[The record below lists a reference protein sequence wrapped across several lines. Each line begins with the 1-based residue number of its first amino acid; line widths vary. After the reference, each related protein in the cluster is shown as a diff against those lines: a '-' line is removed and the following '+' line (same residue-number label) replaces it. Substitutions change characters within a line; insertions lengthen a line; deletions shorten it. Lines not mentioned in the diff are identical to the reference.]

1 VRGLFL
7 RIFVSFWIAI
17 LVIAIGSY
25 VLFELSGPSK
35 QWQRR
40 RVLLDDMQRIEGELA
55 RSLLAERG
63 HGAAEAE
70 LRHLYDRSGV
80 AIHLVRDGEVLV
92 SPTAPDGLVERASA
106 VERRDE
112 GERIE
117 IEEGSR
123 AALVLELED
132 GFRAVAIRERRS
144 PLERFLGGVDV
155 VPFRILLIALVGGL
169 VAFWL
174 ARYLSR
180 PIRQLRDATLRIS
193 AGDLDVRVRSEL
205 EGATEE
211 VTALGDDF
219 DRMTE
224 RIAQLL
230 ESQRRLLRDVSHEL
244 RSPLA
249 RMRVALELARK
260 SPDAATPHLD
270 RIEREGER
278 LDELIGQILAL
289 ARLEGDERGHD
300 VIDVTTLLQETVA
313 DVDYEARGKQREVK
327 LVAITDG
334 VSLKGRA
341 EVIRSAIENV
351 LRNAV
356 RFTPEGTAVEVSATK
371 ETVAST
377 GSAGSAADHSTRSGS
392 VADFFVVR
400 VRDHGPGV
408 PPEEL
413 EAIFRPFY
421 RVSTARERSSGGT
434 GVGLT
439 ITARAAK
446 LHGGTAIA
454 RNAEGGGLEV
464 ELKFALAG

>member
-1 VRGLFL
+1 MSERRGARDLSPRTNESNRNVRGLFL

-17 LVIAIGSY
+17 LVIATGSY
-25 VLFELSGPSK
+25 ALFELFREPSK
-35 QWQRR
+35 QWQRS
-40 RVLLDDMQRIEGELA
+40 RVLLEDMQRIEGELA
-55 RSLLAERG
+55 RRLLTEGGRASAEV
-63 HGAAEAE
+63 E
-70 LRHLYDRSGV
+70 LRRVYDRSGI
-80 AIHLVRDGEVLV
+80 AIHLVHEGAVLAGPV
-92 SPTAPDGLVERASA
+92 PPDELVERAA
-106 VERRDE
+106 RTPPRADERVEL
-112 GERIE
+112 
-117 IEEGSR
+117 EEGTR
-123 AALVLELED
+123 AAVVLELEE
-132 GFRAVAIRERRS
+132 GFGAVAVRERRGS
-144 PLERFLGGVDV
+144 LERFLGGPQV
-155 VPFRILLIALVGGL
+155 VPLRILWIALVGGL
-169 VAFWL
+169 VAYWL

-180 PIRQLRDATLRIS
+180 PLRQLRDATLRIS

-211 VTALGDDF
+211 VTALGEDF

-224 RIAQLL
+224 RIAQVL

-260 SPDAATPHLD
+260 SPDTAAPHLD

-289 ARLEGDERGHD
+289 ARLEGDERGND
-300 VIDVTTLLQETVA
+300 LVDVTTLLHETVA
-313 DVDYEARGKQREVK
+313 DVDYEARGKQREVS
-327 LVAITDG
+327 LGDVPP

-356 RFTPEGTAVEVSATK
+356 RFTPEGSTVEVSAR
-371 ETVAST
+371 EE
-377 GSAGSAADHSTRSGS
+377 GGY
-392 VADFFVVR
+392 FVVR

-446 LHGGTAIA
+446 LHGGTATA

-464 ELKFALAG
+464 ELKFAVAG

>member
-1 VRGLFL
+1 VDLAPALDLSRIERTNVRGLFL

-17 LVIAIGSY
+17 LVIATGSY
-25 VLFELSGPSK
+25 ALFELFREPSK
-35 QWQRR
+35 QWQRS
-40 RVLLDDMQRIEGELA
+40 RVLLEDMQRIEGELA
-55 RSLLAERG
+55 RRLLTEGGRESAEV
-63 HGAAEAE
+63 E
-70 LRHLYDRSGV
+70 LRRVYDRSGI
-80 AIHLVRDGEVLV
+80 AIHLVRENAVLAGPV
-92 SPTAPDGLVERASA
+92 APDELVERAA
-106 VERRDE
+106 RTPPRANERVEL
-112 GERIE
+112 
-117 IEEGSR
+117 EEGTR
-123 AALVLELED
+123 AAVVLELEE
-132 GFRAVAIRERRS
+132 GFVAVAVRERRS
-144 PLERFLGGVDV
+144 GLDRFLGGPQV
-155 VPFRILLIALVGGL
+155 VPLRILWIALVGGL
-169 VAFWL
+169 VAYWL

-180 PIRQLRDATLRIS
+180 PLRQLREATLRIS

-205 EGATEE
+205 AGATEE

-260 SPDAATPHLD
+260 SPDAAATHLD

-300 VIDVTTLLQETVA
+300 VVDVTTLLQETVA
-313 DVDYEARGKQREVK
+313 DVDYEARGKRREVK
-327 LVAITDG
+327 LVSITDA

-356 RFTPEGTAVEVSATK
+356 RFTPEGSAVDVSATK
-371 ETVAST
+371 E
-377 GSAGSAADHSTRSGS
+377 
-392 VADFFVVR
+392 ADFFVVR

-446 LHGGTAIA
+446 LHGGTATA

>member
-1 VRGLFL
+1 MSDLRDARDSPESNERTDRTNVRGLFL

-17 LVIAIGSY
+17 LVIATGSY
-25 VLFELSGPSK
+25 ALFELFREPSK
-35 QWQRR
+35 QWQRS
-40 RVLLDDMQRIEGELA
+40 RVLLEDMQRIEGELA
-55 RSLLAERG
+55 RRLLTEGGRES
-63 HGAAEAE
+63 AEAE
-70 LRHLYDRSGV
+70 LRRVYDRSGI
-80 AIHLVRDGEVLV
+80 AIHLVHEGAVLA
-92 SPTAPDGLVERASA
+92 SPVPPDQLVERAA
-106 VERRDE
+106 RMPPRADERVEL
-112 GERIE
+112 
-117 IEEGSR
+117 EEGTR
-123 AALVLELED
+123 AALVLELEE
-132 GFRAVAIRERRS
+132 GFGAVTVRERRS
-144 PLERFLGGVDV
+144 SLDRFLGGPQV
-155 VPFRILLIALVGGL
+155 VPLRILWIALVGGL
-169 VAFWL
+169 VAYWL

-180 PIRQLRDATLRIS
+180 PLRQLRDATLRIS

-205 EGATEE
+205 AGATEE

-260 SPDAATPHLD
+260 SPDAASPHLD

-356 RFTPEGTAVEVSATK
+356 RFTPEGTAVEVSAR
-371 ETVAST
+371 EE
-377 GSAGSAADHSTRSGS
+377 GGY
-392 VADFFVVR
+392 FVVR

-439 ITARAAK
+439 ITARATK
-446 LHGGTAIA
+446 LHGGTATA

>member
-1 VRGLFL
+1 MRGLFL

-300 VIDVTTLLQETVA
+300 LIDVTTLLQETVA

-327 LVAITDG
+327 LGDVPA

-356 RFTPEGTAVEVSATK
+356 RFTPEGSAVEVSATN
-371 ETVAST
+371 ED
-377 GSAGSAADHSTRSGS
+377 GY
-392 VADFFVVR
+392 FVVR
-400 VRDHGPGV
+400 VRDRGPGV

-446 LHGGTAIA
+446 LHGGTATA

>member
-1 VRGLFL
+1 MLWARDPNRTNRTNRTNVRGLFL
-7 RIFVSFWIAI
+7 RIFVSFWVAI

-55 RSLLAERG
+55 RSLLSERG

-80 AIHLVRDGEVLV
+80 AIHLVREGEVLV
-92 SPTAPDGLVERASA
+92 SPTPPDALVERASA
-106 VERRDE
+106 VERRDQ

-155 VPFRILLIALVGGL
+155 VPFRVLLIALVGGL

-205 EGATEE
+205 AGATEE

-289 ARLEGDERGHD
+289 ARLEGDERGHEL
-300 VIDVTTLLQETVA
+300 IDVTTLLQETVA

-327 LVAITDG
+327 LVSVADG

-356 RFTPEGTAVEVSATK
+356 RFTPEGTAVDVSATN
-371 ETVAST
+371 ED
-377 GSAGSAADHSTRSGS
+377 GY
-392 VADFFVVR
+392 FVVR
-400 VRDHGPGV
+400 VRDRGPGV

-439 ITARAAK
+439 ITARATK
-446 LHGGTAIA
+446 LHGGTATA

>member
-1 VRGLFL
+1 MSTVPSLERKTPLRGLFL
-7 RIFVSFWIAI
+7 RIFVSFWVAI
-17 LVIAIGSY
+17 LVIASGSY
-25 VLFELSGPSK
+25 VLFEVFSGPSK

-55 RSLLAERG
+55 RRLLAEGGR
-63 HGAAEAE
+63 APAEAE
-70 LRHLYDRSGV
+70 LRSLYDRSGV
-80 AIHLVRDGEVLV
+80 AIHLIRDGEVV
-92 SPTAPDGLVERASA
+92 ASPTPPDELVRRASQIPLGDER
-106 VERRDE
+106 VEL
-112 GERIE
+112 
-117 IEEGSR
+117 EEGSR
-123 AALVLELED
+123 AALVLGLEG
-132 GFRAVAIRERRS
+132 GFRAVAIRERASR
-144 PLERFLGGVDV
+144 LERFLGGTQV
-155 VPFRILLIALVGGL
+155 VPFRLLLIAIVGGF

-180 PIRQLRDATLRIS
+180 PLRQLREATLRIT

-205 EGATEE
+205 AGATEE

-300 VIDVTTLLQETVA
+300 LIDVTTLLQETVA

-327 LVAITDG
+327 LGDAPA

-356 RFTPEGTAVEVSATK
+356 RFTPEGTAVEVSATN
-371 ETVAST
+371 ED
-377 GSAGSAADHSTRSGS
+377 GY
-392 VADFFVVR
+392 FVVR
-400 VRDHGPGV
+400 VRDRGPGV

-446 LHGGTAIA
+446 LHGGTATA

>member
-1 VRGLFL
+1 MRGLFL

-17 LVIAIGSY
+17 LVIATGSY
-25 VLFELSGPSK
+25 ALFELFREPSK
-35 QWQRR
+35 QWQRS
-40 RVLLDDMQRIEGELA
+40 RVLLEDMQRIEGELA
-55 RSLLAERG
+55 RRMLTEGGRES
-63 HGAAEAE
+63 AEAE
-70 LRHLYDRSGV
+70 LRRVYDRSGI
-80 AIHLVRDGEVLV
+80 AIHLVHEGAVLA
-92 SPTAPDGLVERASA
+92 SPVPPDELVERAA
-106 VERRDE
+106 RTPPRANERVEL
-112 GERIE
+112 
-117 IEEGSR
+117 EEGTR
-123 AALVLELED
+123 AALVLELEA
-132 GFRAVAIRERRS
+132 GFGAVAVRERRS
-144 PLERFLGGVDV
+144 GLDRFLGGPQV
-155 VPFRILLIALVGGL
+155 VPLRILWIALVGGL

-180 PIRQLRDATLRIS
+180 PLRQLREATLRIS

-205 EGATEE
+205 AGATEE

-249 RMRVALELARK
+249 RMRVALELARNG
-260 SPDAATPHLD
+260 PDATPHLD

-313 DVDYEARGKQREVK
+313 DVDYEARGKQREVR
-327 LVAITDG
+327 LGEVAP

-356 RFTPEGTAVEVSATK
+356 RFSPEGSAVEVFA
-371 ETVAST
+371 ENEGA
-377 GSAGSAADHSTRSGS
+377 
-392 VADFFVVR
+392 FFVVR

-439 ITARAAK
+439 ITARATK
-446 LHGGTAIA
+446 LHGGSAIA

-464 ELKFALAG
+464 ELKFALAA

>member
-1 VRGLFL
+1 MRGLFL
-7 RIFVSFWIAI
+7 RIFVSFWVAI
-17 LVIAIGSY
+17 LVIATGSY
-25 VLFELSGPSK
+25 VLFEVFSGPSK

-55 RSLLAERG
+55 RRLFAEGGREP
-63 HGAAEAE
+63 AEDE
-70 LRHLYDRSGV
+70 LRSLYDRSGV
-80 AIHLVRDGEVLV
+80 AIHLIRDGEVVASPV
-92 SPTAPDGLVERASA
+92 SPDDLVRRASQIPLGDER
-106 VERRDE
+106 VEL
-112 GERIE
+112 
-117 IEEGSR
+117 EEGSR
-123 AALVLELED
+123 AALVLGLEG
-132 GFRAVAIRERRS
+132 GFRAVAIRERASR
-144 PLERFLGGVDV
+144 LERFLGGTQV
-155 VPFRILLIALVGGL
+155 VPFRLLLIAIVGGF

-180 PIRQLRDATLRIS
+180 PLRQLREATLRIT

-205 EGATEE
+205 AGATEE

-224 RIAQLL
+224 RISQLL

-260 SPDAATPHLD
+260 GPDATPHLD

-313 DVDYEARGKQREVK
+313 DVDYEARGKKREVH
-327 LVAITDG
+327 LGEVAP

-356 RFTPEGTAVEVSATK
+356 RFSPEGSAVEVSA
-371 ETVAST
+371 ENEGA
-377 GSAGSAADHSTRSGS
+377 
-392 VADFFVVR
+392 FFVVR

-439 ITARAAK
+439 ITARATK
-446 LHGGTAIA
+446 LHGGSAIA
-454 RNAEGGGLEV
+454 KNAEGGGLEV
-464 ELKFALAG
+464 ELKFALAS